1 MARDAGA
8 ETASAEESRMKT
20 ELRASTV
27 SLLLACVL
35 TACAASGGG
44 SGHGARHAL
53 DGLDRRE
60 IEAAGEVLRSA
71 GDLRDGVELVSLSL
85 AEPTKDA
92 AGVERHALA
101 VLYDRQG
108 DKTREAIVDLVA
120 HAIVSRAEVPG
131 AQPMLRGGD
140 YRLAYQILDAD
151 QRWHDAIT
159 RRGLDPDHVEIDP
172 WSAGVV
178 HGHPPGRY
186 VRMIHFLGGEQE
198 NRYGPPI
205 EGLEALVD
213 LTRGRVVEVID
224 EPGPRPGSE
233 STDFNDPAVRGA
245 PRPGLKPLRTVQP
258 EGPSFSWHGGEL
270 RWQGWRMRWSFDD
283 REGLVLRGIAI
294 EDGGRVRSVLR
305 RASVSEMWVPYGD
318 PGTRWAW
325 RNAFDAGEYG
335 LGQLANQLVA
345 GLDVPE
351 NAALLDASVS
361 DVRGGARVR
370 EGVVAVFERDGGI
383 LWSHGGEPTI
393 GTRSRELVWRF
404 VVTAGNYD
412 YGFEWAFR
420 QDGSVGFQTDLT
432 GIVLA
437 KGVAAELC
445 GACSEPLGADGTLVP
460 AGEERFGSL
469 IAPRVLGVNHQHFVS
484 VRLDFDVD
492 GPANALRE
500 LDFESDA
507 SAPNAFVVRRR
518 ELPSEC
524 GRDADSS
531 RQRCWEVYAPGST
544 GVLGH
549 QAGWRIV
556 IPTAVPVFAAPG
568 SSERRLAAFVDH
580 ALWATRWKPRE
591 LFAAGDYPSQG
602 RGDGGVE
609 RYAADGEALAGEDL
623 VVWATIGVAHAPR
636 PEDWPVMPAAHAG
649 LELAPHGFFARNP
662 ALDLGR

>member
-1 MARDAGA
+1 MASDTGTEAA
-8 ETASAEESRMKT
+8 TAAKSRMKIEMRVPT
-20 ELRASTV
+20 VFLFLASV
-27 SLLLACVL
+27 LA
-35 TACAASGGG
+35 ACAASGGG
-44 SGHGARHAL
+44 VGHGASHAL
-53 DGLDRRE
+53 DGLDRNE
-60 IEAAGEVLRSA
+60 IEAAGDVLRSA
-71 GDLRDGVELVSLSL
+71 GELREGVELVSLSL
-85 AEPTKDA
+85 AEPAKDA
-92 AGVERHALA
+92 ADGVRRALA
-101 VLYDRQG
+101 VLYDRKA
-108 DKTREAIVDLVA
+108 DRTREAIVDLAMRAV
-120 HAIVSRAEVPG
+120 VSQADVPG
-131 AQPMLRGGD
+131 AQPMLRGPD
-140 YRLAYQILDAD
+140 YRLAYELRDAD
-151 QRWHDAIT
+151 PRWLAALA
-159 RRGLDPDHVEIDP
+159 RRKLDPKQVASDA
-172 WSAGVV
+172 WSAGEVR
-178 HGHPPGRY
+178 GHPPGRY
-186 VRMIHFLGGEQE
+186 VRMINFLRGEQE
-198 NRYGPPI
+198 NAYGPPI

-213 LTRGRVVEVID
+213 LTRARVVEVID
-224 EPGPRPGSE
+224 EPGPPPGSE
-233 STDFNDPAVRGA
+233 STDFHDPAVRGA

-270 RWQGWRMRWSFDD
+270 HWQGWRMRWSFDD

-318 PGTRWAW
+318 PATRWAW

-335 LGQLANQLVA
+335 LGQLANELVA

-351 NAALLDASVS
+351 HAELLDASVS
-361 DVRGGARVR
+361 DSRGRARTR
-370 EGVVAVFERDGGI
+370 EAVVAVFERDGGI
-383 LWSHGGEPTI
+383 LWSHGGDPTV
-393 GTRSRELVWRF
+393 GTRSRELVWRT

-412 YGFEWAFR
+412 YGFEWTFR
-420 QDGSVGFQTDLT
+420 QDGTIGFRTDLT

-437 KGVAAELC
+437 KGVAAERC
-445 GACSEPLGADGTLVP
+445 GACGEALGADGTLVP
-460 AGEERFGSL
+460 SGEERFGIL

-492 GPANALRE
+492 GAANALRE
-500 LDFESDA
+500 LDFESDD

-518 ELPSEC
+518 ELPAEC
-524 GRDADSS
+524 GRDADAS
-531 RQRCWEVYAPGST
+531 RQRSWEVYAPGSI
-544 GVLGH
+544 GAFGH
-549 QAGWRIV
+549 QAGWRIS
-556 IPTAVPVFAAPG
+556 ISGAVPVFAASG

-636 PEDWPVMPAAHAG
+636 PEDWPVMPAAHSG